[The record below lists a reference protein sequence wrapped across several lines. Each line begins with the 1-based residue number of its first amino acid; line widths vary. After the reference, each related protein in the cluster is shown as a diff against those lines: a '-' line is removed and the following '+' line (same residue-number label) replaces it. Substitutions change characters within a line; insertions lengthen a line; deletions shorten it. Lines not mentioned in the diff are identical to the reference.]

1 MCRAQS
7 LEKRRPGQP
16 RQSVTKE
23 QAGRGAGEG
32 KRENPGRGSTVGV
45 SLDYRLRNHLVS
57 SSEPEQVMEQGGG
70 TMRTSCALGST
81 AEQQL

>member
-7 LEKRRPGQP
+7 LEKSRPGHP
-16 RQSVTKE
+16 WQSVTKE

-32 KRENPGRGSTVGV
+32 KRENPGRGV
-45 SLDYRLRNHLVS
+45 RNHLVS
-57 SSEPEQVMEQGGG
+57 SREPEQVMEQGGG
-70 TMRTSCALGST
+70 TMRTSGALGST